1 LVGPRSGAADTSRRT
16 TFASGRGVTVL
27 AFPDQSKEHT
37 MGIDDLERLFKSIVA
52 AKAESAAADRTEPV
66 YDLLDLLRFIAGGS
80 PEVPPGW
87 VRLQCEAQH
96 RLTAAMS
103 AVPGRS
109 AIRVTAV
116 CAFSSRPAFR
126 LTADDAVVRGIYR
139 RTLAKA
145 RHTCQ
150 ACGRAGRV
158 WESLSQH
165 RVLCPRCAAPEA
177 VAADLDN
184 LETLSLRV
192 RHSMEAVP
200 VTDIPTRLVDT
211 IAALDA
217 EGRYG
222 APVEGGR
229 SQINQE
235 AITPEEFER
244 WCNWL
249 LQLRESP
256 ALVDALRS
264 VR

>member
-1 LVGPRSGAADTSRRT
+1 
-16 TFASGRGVTVL
+16 
-27 AFPDQSKEHT
+27 

-165 RVLCPRCAAPEA
+165 RVLCPRCAAPEV

-184 LETLSLRV
+184 LEMLGLRV

-200 VTDIPTRLVDT
+200 VTDIPARLVD
-211 IAALDA
+211 IVAVALDA
-217 EGRYG
+217 SERDGSLIEGAKPR
-222 APVEGGR
+222 VF
-229 SQINQE
+229 QE

-249 LQLRESP
+249 RQLRESP